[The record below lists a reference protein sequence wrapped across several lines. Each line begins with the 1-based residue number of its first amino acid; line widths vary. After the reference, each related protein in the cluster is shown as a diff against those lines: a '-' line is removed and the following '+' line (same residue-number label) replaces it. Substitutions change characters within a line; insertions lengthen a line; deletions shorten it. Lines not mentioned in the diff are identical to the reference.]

1 MQGSF
6 TEVLLKKVIFKEKP
20 EGKGA
25 KLCSSSGEGVPGWEK
40 E

>member
-1 MQGSF
+1 MPGSF
-6 TEVLLKKVIFKEKP
+6 TEALLKKVVFKEKP

-25 KLCSSSGEGVPGWEK
+25 NLSSFSGEGVPGWGK